1 MLLKWGESEPPHA
14 SLNPNNSICDC
25 SKCCHFCLFIF
36 SLGRRVKTP
45 TLLSSCDIIS
55 PGQHGLL
62 ASIFPR
68 VPTVAEDDSHLDFW
82 LYYPVSVRGSVNA
95 SNGKDKSANGICQL
109 AVLLVGGED
118 AAPLMR

>member
-1 MLLKWGESEPPHA
+1 MHLFT
-14 SLNPNNSICDC
+14 SITVVNVAI
-25 SKCCHFCLFIF
+25 SAYLF
-36 SLGRRVKTP
+36 LVWVGGGVKTP
-45 TLLSSCDIIS
+45 TPLSSCDIIS
-55 PGQHGLL
+55 PGQHSLL

-68 VPTVAEDDSHLDFW
+68 VPTAAEDDSRLDFW
-82 LYYPVSVRGSVNA
+82 RYYPVSVRGSVNA

>member
-1 MLLKWGESEPPHA
+1 MGGSEPPHA
-14 SLNPNNSICDC
+14 PLYLNNSICNSC
-25 SKCCHFCLFIF
+25 ECCRLSLFIF
-36 SLGRRVKTP
+36 SLGWRVKAPTP
-45 TLLSSCDIIS
+45 LSSCDIIS
-55 PGQHGLL
+55 PGHHGLL

-68 VPTVAEDDSHLDFW
+68 APTVAEDDSHLDFW
-82 LYYPVSVRGSVNA
+82 LYYLVSVRGGVNA